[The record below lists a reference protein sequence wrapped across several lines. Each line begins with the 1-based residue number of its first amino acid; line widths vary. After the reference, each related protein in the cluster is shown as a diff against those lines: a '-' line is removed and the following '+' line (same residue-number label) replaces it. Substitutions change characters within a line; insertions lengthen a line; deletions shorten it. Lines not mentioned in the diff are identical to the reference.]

1 MATWTSLDDIERA
14 LITYLNG
21 ETKEVLV
28 DVIVINPDGLPL
40 WLTYLDEEDREVV
53 VMFTVIQG
61 LTIVSRL
68 THVNG
73 REVLS

>member
-1 MATWTSLDDIERA
+1 MGTWTPLHDIERA
-14 LITYLNG
+14 IITYLNG
-21 ETKEVLV
+21 EKQEILV

-40 WLTYLDEEDREVV
+40 WLTYLDEEGREVV

-61 LTIVSRL
+61 LTIVSRM

-73 REVLS
+73 REVIS